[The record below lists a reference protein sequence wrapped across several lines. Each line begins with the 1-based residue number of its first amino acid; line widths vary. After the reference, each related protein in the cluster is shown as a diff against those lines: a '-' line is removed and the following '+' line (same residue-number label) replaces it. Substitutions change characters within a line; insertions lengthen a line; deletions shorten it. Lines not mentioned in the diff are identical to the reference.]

1 MRSGIVMEKNW
12 VLSVEQCRLQAWQ
25 FLVHLI
31 DLLSTLLR
39 CNGFSGIQKAV
50 VDQASTPMNSGH
62 DVFLVPVWPWEVLW
76 SLFFLGPATE
86 LVVSGWCIQSTSC
99 LTSQSND
106 TAKQQFFK
114 KFVVSS

>member
-1 MRSGIVMEKNW
+1 MWSRIVMEKNW

-31 DLLSTLLR
+31 DLLSILLR

-50 VDQASTPMNSGH
+50 VDQASRPLNSDH

-76 SLFFLGPATE
+76 SVFLVQP
-86 LVVSGWCIQSTSC
+86 LS
-99 LTSQSND
+99 
-106 TAKQQFFK
+106 
-114 KFVVSS
+114 